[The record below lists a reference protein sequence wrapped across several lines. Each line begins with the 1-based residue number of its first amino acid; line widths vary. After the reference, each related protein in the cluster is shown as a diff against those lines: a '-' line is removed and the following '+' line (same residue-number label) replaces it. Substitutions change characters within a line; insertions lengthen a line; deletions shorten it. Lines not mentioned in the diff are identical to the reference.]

1 MGVANLLILSYF
13 IGGIP
18 FGFLVVYLVKKA
30 DIRGLGSGNIGATN
44 VTRVIGKK
52 WGIFVFVLDFLK
64 GFIVPLVVPFF
75 VSNPPT
81 FLFILAII
89 AVVCGHNWT
98 PFLQFKGGKG
108 VSTSLGG
115 IAGLSLQFSSLLLLF
130 LIAIFAWVVVFF
142 IFKIV
147 SLASLVSVFSF
158 FVFSLIFSL
167 PLEFK
172 VFSLLLFIFILIR
185 HKKNI
190 KNLLK
195 NREFHF

>member
-1 MGVANLLILSYF
+1 MGVVNLLILSYF

-18 FGFLVVYLVKKA
+18 FGFLVVYLVKKT

-44 VTRVIGKK
+44 VTRVLGKK
-52 WGIFVFVLDFLK
+52 WGISVFVLDFLK
-64 GFIVPLVVPFF
+64 GFIAPLIVPFF
-75 VSNPPT
+75 VNNPPT

-115 IAGLSLQFSSLLLLF
+115 IAGLSLQFSSLLILF
-130 LIAIFAWVVVFF
+130 LIAIFAWVAVFF
-142 IFKIV
+142 IFKVV

-172 VFSLLLFIFILIR
+172 VFSLLLFVFILIR

-195 NREFHF
+195 NKESHF

>member
-1 MGVANLLILSYF
+1 MGVVNLLILSYF

-18 FGFLVVYLVKKA
+18 FGFLVVYLVKKT

-44 VTRVIGKK
+44 VTRVLGKK
-52 WGIFVFVLDFLK
+52 WGISVFVLDFLK
-64 GFIVPLVVPFF
+64 GFIAPLIVPFF

-115 IAGLSLQFSSLLLLF
+115 IAGLSLQFSSLLILF
-130 LIAIFAWVVVFF
+130 LIAILVWVVVFF

-147 SLASLVSVFSF
+147 SLASLASAFSF

-167 PLEFK
+167 TLEFK
-172 VFSLLLFIFILIR
+172 VFSLLLFVFVLIR

-195 NREFHF
+195 NKESHF

>member
-1 MGVANLLILSYF
+1 MGMIKLLILSYI

-18 FGFLVVYLVKKA
+18 FGFLAVYLVKKA

-44 VTRVIGKK
+44 VTRVLGKK
-52 WGIFVFVLDFLK
+52 WGISVFVLDFLK
-64 GFIVPLVVPFF
+64 GFIVPLIVPFC
-75 VSNPPT
+75 VNNPPT

-98 PFLQFKGGKG
+98 PFLKFKGGKG

-115 IAGLSLQFSSLLLLF
+115 IAGLSFRYPSLLMLLG
-130 LIAIFAWVVVFF
+130 IAILVWTVVFV

-147 SLASLVSVFSF
+147 SLASLTSVFSF
-158 FVFSLIFSL
+158 FICALIFSL

-172 VFSLLLFIFILIR
+172 IFSLLLFVFIVVR

-195 NREFHF
+195 NKESQF

>member
-1 MGVANLLILSYF
+1 MGVVNLLILSYL

-18 FGFLVVYLVKKA
+18 FGFLAVYLVKKA

-44 VTRVIGKK
+44 VTRVLGKK
-52 WGIFVFVLDFLK
+52 WGISVFVLDFLK
-64 GFIVPLVVPFF
+64 GFIAPLIVPFF

-115 IAGLSLQFSSLLLLF
+115 IAGLSLQFSSLLILF
-130 LIAIFAWVVVFF
+130 LIAILVWVVVFF

-147 SLASLVSVFSF
+147 SLASLASAFSF

-167 PLEFK
+167 TLEFK
-172 VFSLLLFIFILIR
+172 VFSLLLFVFILIR

-195 NREFHF
+195 NKESHF

>member
-1 MGVANLLILSYF
+1 MGVVNLLILSYL

-18 FGFLVVYLVKKA
+18 FGFLAVYLVKKA

-44 VTRVIGKK
+44 VTRVLGKK
-52 WGIFVFVLDFLK
+52 WGISVFVLDFLK
-64 GFIVPLVVPFF
+64 GFIAPLIVPFF
-75 VSNPPT
+75 VNNPPT

-115 IAGLSLQFSSLLLLF
+115 IAGLSLQFSSLIILF
-130 LIAIFAWVVVFF
+130 LIAIVAWVAVFF

-147 SLASLVSVFSF
+147 SLASLVSAFSF

-167 PLEFK
+167 PIEFK
-172 VFSLLLFIFILIR
+172 IFSLLLFVFILIR

-190 KNLLK
+190 KSLLENK
-195 NREFHF
+195 EFHF

>member
-1 MGVANLLILSYF
+1 MGAVNLLIFSYL

-18 FGFLVVYLVKKA
+18 FGFLAVYLVKKA

-44 VTRVIGKK
+44 VTRVLGKK
-52 WGIFVFVLDFLK
+52 WGISVFVLDFLK
-64 GFIVPLVVPFF
+64 GFIVPLIVPFF

-115 IAGLSLQFSSLLLLF
+115 IAGLSIQFSSLLILL
-130 LIAIFAWVVVFF
+130 LIAVFIWGVVFF
-142 IFKIV
+142 ISKTV
-147 SLASLVSVFSF
+147 ALASLASAFSF

-172 VFSLLLFIFILIR
+172 AFSLLLFVFILIR

-190 KNLLK
+190 KNFLK
-195 NREFHF
+195 NKESHF

>member
-1 MGVANLLILSYF
+1 MEAVNLLILSYL

-18 FGFLVVYLVKKA
+18 FGFLAVYLVKKA

-44 VTRVIGKK
+44 VTRVLGKK
-52 WGIFVFVLDFLK
+52 WGISVFVLDFLK
-64 GFIVPLVVPFF
+64 GFIVPLIVPFF

-115 IAGLSLQFSSLLLLF
+115 IAGLSLQFSSLLILF
-130 LIAIFAWVVVFF
+130 LIAIFVWVLVFF

-147 SLASLVSVFSF
+147 SLASLVSAFSF
-158 FVFSLIFSL
+158 FVFSLLFSL

-172 VFSLLLFIFILIR
+172 IFSLLLFVFILI
-185 HKKNI
+185 
-190 KNLLK
+190 
-195 NREFHF
+195 

>member
-1 MGVANLLILSYF
+1 MGAVNLLILSYL

-18 FGFLVVYLVKKA
+18 FGFLAVYLVKKA

-44 VTRVIGKK
+44 VTRVLGKK
-52 WGIFVFVLDFLK
+52 WGISVFVLDFLK
-64 GFIVPLVVPFF
+64 GFTVPLIVPFF

-115 IAGLSLQFSSLLLLF
+115 IAGLSLQFSSLLILF

-147 SLASLVSVFSF
+147 SLASLVSAFSF

-172 VFSLLLFIFILIR
+172 VFSLLLFVFILIR
-185 HKKNI
+185 HKRNI

-195 NREFHF
+195 NKESHL

>member
-1 MGVANLLILSYF
+1 MEAVNLLILSYL

-18 FGFLVVYLVKKA
+18 FGFLAVYLVKKA

-44 VTRVIGKK
+44 VTRVLGKK
-52 WGIFVFVLDFLK
+52 WGISVFVLDFLK
-64 GFIVPLVVPFF
+64 GFIVPLIVPFF

-115 IAGLSLQFSSLLLLF
+115 IAGLSLQFSSLLILF
-130 LIAIFAWVVVFF
+130 LIAIFAWVAVFF
-142 IFKIV
+142 IFKVV

-172 VFSLLLFIFILIR
+172 VFSLLLFVFILIR

-195 NREFHF
+195 NKESHF

>member
-1 MGVANLLILSYF
+1 MGAVNLLILSYL

-44 VTRVIGKK
+44 VTRVLGKK
-52 WGIFVFVLDFLK
+52 WGISVFVLDFLK
-64 GFIVPLVVPFF
+64 GFIVPLIVPFF

-115 IAGLSLQFSSLLLLF
+115 IAGLSVQFSLLLILF
-130 LIAIFAWVVVFF
+130 LIAVSIWVVAFF
-142 IFKIV
+142 ISKTL
-147 SLASLVSVFSF
+147 SLASLASAFSF

-172 VFSLLLFIFILIR
+172 AFSLLLFVFILIR

-195 NREFHF
+195 NKESHF

>member
-1 MGVANLLILSYF
+1 MGVVNLLILSYL

-18 FGFLVVYLVKKA
+18 FGFLAVYLVKKA
-30 DIRGLGSGNIGATN
+30 DIRSLGSGNIGATN
-44 VTRVIGKK
+44 VTRVLGKK
-52 WGIFVFVLDFLK
+52 WGVSVFVLDFLK
-64 GFIVPLVVPFF
+64 GFIAPLIVPFL

-115 IAGLSLQFSSLLLLF
+115 IAGLSLQFSSLIILF
-130 LIAIFAWVVVFF
+130 LIAIFAWVAVFF

-147 SLASLVSVFSF
+147 SLASLVSAFSF
-158 FVFSLIFSL
+158 FVFSLIFSQ

-172 VFSLLLFIFILIR
+172 VFSLLLFVFILIR

-195 NREFHF
+195 NKESHF

>member
-1 MGVANLLILSYF
+1 MGIAKLLVLSYV

-18 FGFLVVYLVKKA
+18 FGFLIVYLVKKA
-30 DIRGLGSGNIGATN
+30 DIRELGSGNIGATN
-44 VTRVIGKK
+44 VTRVLGKK

-64 GFIVPLVVPFF
+64 GFIVPLIVPFF
-75 VSNPPT
+75 ITNPPT
-81 FLFILAII
+81 FVFILSIA
-89 AVVCGHNWT
+89 AVVSGHNWT
-98 PFLQFKGGKG
+98 PFLKFKGGKG

-115 IAGLSLQFSSLLLLF
+115 IAGLSFAYPSLVTLLVITVLV
-130 LIAIFAWVVVFF
+130 WTVVFF

-147 SLASLVSVFSF
+147 SVASLVSIFSF

-172 VFSLLLFIFILIR
+172 IFSMLLFVFIMVR
-185 HKKNI
+185 HKENI

-195 NREFHF
+195 NKESHF

>member
-1 MGVANLLILSYF
+1 MGAVNLLILSYL

-18 FGFLVVYLVKKA
+18 FGFLAVYLARKA

-44 VTRVIGKK
+44 VTRVLGKK
-52 WGIFVFVLDFLK
+52 WGISVFVLDFLK
-64 GFIVPLVVPFF
+64 GFIVPLIVPFF

-115 IAGLSLQFSSLLLLF
+115 IAGLSVQFSLLLILF
-130 LIAIFAWVVVFF
+130 LIAVSIWVVVFF
-142 IFKIV
+142 ISKTV
-147 SLASLVSVFSF
+147 SLASLASAFSF

-172 VFSLLLFIFILIR
+172 AFSLLLFVFILIR

-195 NREFHF
+195 NKESHF

>member
-1 MGVANLLILSYF
+1 MGVVNLLILSYL

-18 FGFLVVYLVKKA
+18 FGFLAVYLVKKT

-44 VTRVIGKK
+44 VTRVLGKK
-52 WGIFVFVLDFLK
+52 WGISVFVLDFLK
-64 GFIVPLVVPFF
+64 GFIAPLIVPFF
-75 VSNPPT
+75 VNNPPT

-115 IAGLSLQFSSLLLLF
+115 IAGLSLQFSSLLILF
-130 LIAIFAWVVVFF
+130 LIAIFAWVAVFF
-142 IFKIV
+142 IFKVV

-172 VFSLLLFIFILIR
+172 VFSLLLFVFILIR

-195 NREFHF
+195 NKESHF

>member
-1 MGVANLLILSYF
+1 MGVVNLLILSYL

-18 FGFLVVYLVKKA
+18 FGFLTVYLVKKA

-44 VTRVIGKK
+44 VTRVLGKK
-52 WGIFVFVLDFLK
+52 WGISVFVLDFLK
-64 GFIVPLVVPFF
+64 GFIAPLIVPFF

-115 IAGLSLQFSSLLLLF
+115 IAGLSLQFSSLLILF
-130 LIAIFAWVVVFF
+130 LIAIFTWAVVFF

-147 SLASLVSVFSF
+147 SLASLVSAFSF

-172 VFSLLLFIFILIR
+172 VFSLLLFVFISIR

-195 NREFHF
+195 NKESHF

>member
-1 MGVANLLILSYF
+1 MGAVNLLILSYL

-18 FGFLVVYLVKKA
+18 FGFLAVYLVKKT

-44 VTRVIGKK
+44 VTRVLGKR
-52 WGIFVFVLDFLK
+52 WGISVFVLDFLK
-64 GFIVPLVVPFF
+64 GFTVPLIVQFF

-81 FLFILAII
+81 ILFILAII

-115 IAGLSLQFSSLLLLF
+115 IAGLSLQFSSLLILF

-147 SLASLVSVFSF
+147 SLASLVSAFSF

-172 VFSLLLFIFILIR
+172 VFSLLLFVFILIR
-185 HKKNI
+185 HKRNI

-195 NREFHF
+195 NKESHL

>member
-1 MGVANLLILSYF
+1 MGVVNLLILSYL

-18 FGFLVVYLVKKA
+18 FGFLAVYLVKKT

-44 VTRVIGKK
+44 VTRVLGKK
-52 WGIFVFVLDFLK
+52 WGISVFVLDFLK
-64 GFIVPLVVPFF
+64 GFIAPLIVPFF

-81 FLFILAII
+81 LLFILAII

-115 IAGLSLQFSSLLLLF
+115 IAGLSLQFSSLLILF
-130 LIAIFAWVVVFF
+130 LIAIFAWVAVFF
-142 IFKIV
+142 IFKVV

-172 VFSLLLFIFILIR
+172 VFSLLLFVFILIR

-195 NREFHF
+195 NKESHF

>member
-52 WGIFVFVLDFLK
+52 WGISVFVLDFLK

>member
-1 MGVANLLILSYF
+1 MGIAKLLVLSYV

-18 FGFLVVYLVKKA
+18 FGFLIVYLVKKA
-30 DIRGLGSGNIGATN
+30 DIRELGSGNIGATN
-44 VTRVIGKK
+44 VTRVLGKK
-52 WGIFVFVLDFLK
+52 WGISVFVLDFLK
-64 GFIVPLVVPFF
+64 GFIVPLIVPFF
-75 VSNPPT
+75 ITNPPT
-81 FLFILAII
+81 FVFILSIV
-89 AVVCGHNWT
+89 AVVLGHNWT
-98 PFLQFKGGKG
+98 PFLKFKGGKG

-115 IAGLSLQFSSLLLLF
+115 IAGLSFAYPSLVVLLVITVLV
-130 LIAIFAWVVVFF
+130 WTVVFF

-147 SLASLVSVFSF
+147 SVASLVSIFSF

-172 VFSLLLFIFILIR
+172 IFSMLLFVFIMVR

-195 NREFHF
+195 NKEYHF

>member
-1 MGVANLLILSYF
+1 MGAVNLLILSYL

-18 FGFLVVYLVKKA
+18 FGFLAVYLARKA

-44 VTRVIGKK
+44 VTRVLGKK
-52 WGIFVFVLDFLK
+52 WGISVFVLDFLK
-64 GFIVPLVVPFF
+64 GFIVPLIVPFF

-115 IAGLSLQFSSLLLLF
+115 IAGLSVQFSSLLILF
-130 LIAIFAWVVVFF
+130 LIAVFIWVVVFF
-142 IFKIV
+142 ISKTV
-147 SLASLVSVFSF
+147 SLASLASAFSF

-172 VFSLLLFIFILIR
+172 AFSLLLFVFILIR

-195 NREFHF
+195 NKESHF

>member
-1 MGVANLLILSYF
+1 MEVVSLLILSYL

-18 FGFLVVYLVKKA
+18 FGFLVVRLIKKA

-44 VTRVIGKK
+44 VTRVLGKK
-52 WGIFVFVLDFLK
+52 WGIAVFVLDFLK
-64 GFIVPLVVPFF
+64 GFIAPLIVPFF
-75 VSNPPT
+75 VTNPPT

-115 IAGLSLQFSSLLLLF
+115 VAGLSLQFSSLLILF
-130 LIAIFAWVVVFF
+130 LIAIFVWVLVFF

-147 SLASLVSVFSF
+147 SLASLVSAFSF
-158 FVFSLIFSL
+158 FIFSLIFSL

-172 VFSLLLFIFILIR
+172 AFSFLLFVFILIR
-185 HKKNI
+185 HKENI
-190 KNLLK
+190 KNLFK
-195 NREFHF
+195 NKEEL

>member
-1 MGVANLLILSYF
+1 MGVVNLLILSYL

-18 FGFLVVYLVKKA
+18 FGFLAVYLVKKT

-44 VTRVIGKK
+44 VTRVLGKK
-52 WGIFVFVLDFLK
+52 WGISVFVLDFLK
-64 GFIVPLVVPFF
+64 GFIAPLIVPFF

-81 FLFILAII
+81 LLFILAII

-115 IAGLSLQFSSLLLLF
+115 IAGLSLQFSSLLILF
-130 LIAIFAWVVVFF
+130 LIAIFAWVAVFF
-142 IFKIV
+142 IFKVV

-172 VFSLLLFIFILIR
+172 VFSLLLFVFISIR

-190 KNLLK
+190 KNILK
-195 NREFHF
+195 NKESHF

>member
-1 MGVANLLILSYF
+1 MGVVSLLILSYL

-18 FGFLVVYLVKKA
+18 FGFLAVYLVKKA

-44 VTRVIGKK
+44 VTRVLGKK
-52 WGIFVFVLDFLK
+52 WGISVFVLDFLK
-64 GFIVPLVVPFF
+64 GFIAPLIVPFF
-75 VSNPPT
+75 VNNPPA

-89 AVVCGHNWT
+89 AVICGHNWT

-115 IAGLSLQFSSLLLLF
+115 IAGLSLQFSSLLILF
-130 LIAIFAWVVVFF
+130 LITVFAWVVVFF
-142 IFKIV
+142 ISKTV
-147 SLASLVSVFSF
+147 SLASLASAFSF
-158 FVFSLIFSL
+158 FVFSLIFPL

-172 VFSLLLFIFILIR
+172 VFSLLLFVFILMR

-190 KNLLK
+190 KSLVK
-195 NREFHF
+195 NKELHF

>member
-1 MGVANLLILSYF
+1 MGAVNLLILSYL

-18 FGFLVVYLVKKA
+18 FGFLVVYLVKKS

-44 VTRVIGKK
+44 VTRVLGKK
-52 WGIFVFVLDFLK
+52 WGISVFVLDFLK
-64 GFIVPLVVPFF
+64 GFIVPLIVPFF

-115 IAGLSLQFSSLLLLF
+115 IAGLSVQFSLLLILF
-130 LIAIFAWVVVFF
+130 LIAVSIWVVVFF
-142 IFKIV
+142 ISKTV
-147 SLASLVSVFSF
+147 SLASLASAFSF

-172 VFSLLLFIFILIR
+172 AFSLLLFVFILIR

-195 NREFHF
+195 NKESHF

>member
-1 MGVANLLILSYF
+1 MGVVNLLILSYL

-18 FGFLVVYLVKKA
+18 FGFLAVYLVKKT

-44 VTRVIGKK
+44 VTRVLGKK
-52 WGIFVFVLDFLK
+52 WGISVFVLDFLK
-64 GFIVPLVVPFF
+64 GFIAPLSVPFF

-81 FLFILAII
+81 LLFILAII

-115 IAGLSLQFSSLLLLF
+115 IAGLSLQFSSLLILF
-130 LIAIFAWVVVFF
+130 LIAIFAWVAVFF
-142 IFKIV
+142 IFKVV

-172 VFSLLLFIFILIR
+172 VFSLLLFVFILIR

-195 NREFHF
+195 NKESHF

>member
-1 MGVANLLILSYF
+1 MEILKLLVLSYI
-13 IGGIP
+13 IGGVP

-30 DIRGLGSGNIGATN
+30 DIRELGSGNIGATN
-44 VTRVIGKK
+44 VTRVLGKK
-52 WGIFVFVLDFLK
+52 WGISVFVLDFLK
-64 GFIVPLVVPFF
+64 GFIVSLIVPICI
-75 VSNPPT
+75 SNPPT

-98 PFLQFKGGKG
+98 PFLKFKGGKG

-115 IAGLSLQFSSLLLLF
+115 VTGLSFYFPSLLMLLA
-130 LIAIFAWVVVFF
+130 IAVLVWAVVFF

-147 SLASLVSVFSF
+147 SLASLISVFSF
-158 FVFSLIFSL
+158 FVFALIFSL

-172 VFSLLLFIFILIR
+172 IFSLLLFVFIAVR

-190 KNLLK
+190 KNLLTNK
-195 NREFHF
+195 ESHF

>member
-1 MGVANLLILSYF
+1 MGAVNLLILSYL

-44 VTRVIGKK
+44 VTRVLGKK
-52 WGIFVFVLDFLK
+52 WGISVFVLDFLK
-64 GFIVPLVVPFF
+64 GFIVPLIVPFF

-115 IAGLSLQFSSLLLLF
+115 IAGLSVQFSLLLILF
-130 LIAIFAWVVVFF
+130 LIAVSIWVVVFF
-142 IFKIV
+142 ISKTV
-147 SLASLVSVFSF
+147 SLASLASAFSF

-172 VFSLLLFIFILIR
+172 AFSLLLFVFILIR

-195 NREFHF
+195 NKESHF

>member
-1 MGVANLLILSYF
+1 MGVVNLLILSYL

-18 FGFLVVYLVKKA
+18 FGFLAVHLVKKA
-30 DIRGLGSGNIGATN
+30 DIRNLGSGNIGATN
-44 VTRVIGKK
+44 VTRVLGKK
-52 WGIFVFVLDFLK
+52 WGVAVFILDFLK
-64 GFIVPLVVPFF
+64 GFIVPLIAPFF
-75 VSNPPT
+75 ISNPPA
-81 FLFILAII
+81 FIFILAVI
-89 AVVCGHNWT
+89 ATVCGHNWT

-115 IAGLSLQFSSLLLLF
+115 IAGLSLQFFSLLVLF
-130 LIAIFAWVVVFF
+130 LISVSVWVLIFF

-147 SLASLVSVFSF
+147 SLASLASAFSF
-158 FVFSLIFSL
+158 FLFSLIFSL

-172 VFSLLLFIFILIR
+172 AFSFLLFVFIVVR

-195 NREFHF
+195 NKEEL

>member
-1 MGVANLLILSYF
+1 MGAINLLILSYL

-18 FGFLVVYLVKKA
+18 FGFLAVYLVKKA
-30 DIRGLGSGNIGATN
+30 DIRRLGSGNVGATN
-44 VTRVIGKK
+44 VTRVLGRK
-52 WGIFVFVLDFLK
+52 WGISVFVLDFLK
-64 GFIVPLVVPFF
+64 GFTAPLIVPFF
-75 VSNPPT
+75 VDNPPA
-81 FLFILAII
+81 FLFILATI
-89 AVVCGHNWT
+89 AVICGHNWT

-115 IAGLSLQFSSLLLLF
+115 IAGLSLQFSSLVILF

-142 IFKIV
+142 AFKIV
-147 SLASLVSVFSF
+147 SLASLVSAFSF

-172 VFSLLLFIFILIR
+172 VFSLLLFIFILVI
-185 HKKNI
+185 HKENI

-195 NREFHF
+195 NKESHF

>member
-1 MGVANLLILSYF
+1 MGVVNLLILSYL

-18 FGFLVVYLVKKA
+18 FGFLAVYLVKKA

-44 VTRVIGKK
+44 VTRVLGKK
-52 WGIFVFVLDFLK
+52 WGISVFVLDFLK
-64 GFIVPLVVPFF
+64 GFIAPLIVPFF
-75 VSNPPT
+75 VNNPPT
-81 FLFILAII
+81 FIFILAII

-115 IAGLSLQFSSLLLLF
+115 IVGLSFQFSSLIILF
-130 LIAIFAWVVVFF
+130 VIAILTWAAVFF
-142 IFKIV
+142 IFKVV
-147 SLASLVSVFSF
+147 SLASLVSAFSF
-158 FVFSLIFSL
+158 FVLSLIFSL

-172 VFSLLLFIFILIR
+172 VFSLLLFVFISIR
-185 HKKNI
+185 HKENI

-195 NREFHF
+195 NKESHF